1 MDLSGKN
8 IQEYF
13 KSVSGVFR
21 SGSATE
27 HSYRGFLA
35 ELVNSICPDVKAI
48 NEPKRQECGAPD
60 YIISRKEIPVGF
72 IEAKDIGVDLDTV
85 EKSEQLKRY
94 LERLDNLILTDYLE
108 FRLFRN
114 GQKVSKV
121 HIGILDKGKMSPDK
135 NQWSALESFIKD
147 FCSYQT
153 QSITSAEKLAKL
165 MAGKAQLLQEAI
177 YKSLTLDNNGNI
189 VDEKCQPAIYET
201 QSQYGA
207 SNTLHDQ
214 LKAFKKIL
222 IHDMDEAI
230 FADIY
235 AQTVVY
241 GMFAAR
247 LADPS
252 LDTFTRGEAMF
263 LIPKSNPFLRQLFS
277 YIAGPELDERITW
290 IVDSLADIFRAC
302 DIRKILEDFKKKVG
316 QDPMIHFYETFL
328 GEYNPKLRKSRGVY
342 YTPEPVV
349 KFIVRSVD
357 EILKTEFGLPQGLA
371 DTSKVEIVTENPYG
385 KGKLKQKVHKVQIL
399 DPAVGTGTFL
409 CEVIKQIHAKFAN
422 QQGMWNNYVEE
433 HLIPR
438 IHGFEFLMAP
448 YAMCH
453 LKLEML
459 LVETGYKPAK
469 DQPACASHAD
479 RRLSVYLTNSLE
491 EAHPDT
497 QTLFASWLSR
507 EAEEANR
514 IKRDCPVMV
523 VLGNPPY
530 SVSSSNKG
538 EWIESL
544 TADYKKDLNERN
556 IQPLSDDYIKF
567 IRFAEHFIEK
577 NGQGIVA
584 MITNNS
590 FIDGIIH
597 RQMRK
602 HLLQSFD
609 SIYILDLHG
618 NSKKKEIAPDGSA
631 DQNVF
636 DVMQGVSINLFVKT
650 GKKKKVEF
658 GKVRHFELFGK
669 REYKYDNLNKNYS
682 GSISWNELG
691 ANEPNYFFVK
701 KDFITNNGYAFFIK
715 ITDLFD
721 NYSAGIQSKR
731 DGLFIDDNID
741 QLERR
746 ICKLINQ
753 EVDPSFINEF
763 NVTDSSSYKLTRKI
777 KQVRYDTTFI
787 KRSHYRPFDDKYIYY
802 DPDLIG
808 RSFFPVMKN
817 LLHSE
822 NLGLVISKQF
832 IDSFKYVF
840 VSNKICDMNLISSA
854 GSFGA
859 GFSFPLYLYPSA
871 DELDLVEGK
880 EKSRVPNLD
889 MEIVAKFAEKIGVAF
904 KSSVDIPVCD
914 SMEANSN
921 DGQECPSYFTPENL
935 LDYIYAVLHSPNYR
949 EKYKEFLKIDFPRI
963 PLPENSEQ
971 FWKFVEK
978 GCELRKL
985 HLMESPELDTPI
997 TTYPASGS
1005 NVVEKIAWS
1014 VGVPPGDAVAQA
1026 SRPCSSDISPIP
1038 AVAQASRL
1046 CSSSGRVFI
1055 NPTQYF
1061 DNVPEVSW
1069 NFYIGGYQPA
1079 QKWLKDRKGRTLSYN
1094 DIIHYQ
1100 KVIVALKRTAE
1111 VMEEI
1116 DGIKDF

>member
-1 MDLSGKN
+1 MTE

-13 KSVSGVFR
+13 KSISGVFR

-35 ELVNSICPDVKAI
+35 ELVNSICPEVKAI

-94 LERLDNLILTDYLE
+94 LERLDNLILTDFLE

-121 HIGILDKGKMSPDK
+121 HIGILDKGKISPDK
-135 NQWSALESFIKD
+135 NQWPALESFIKD

-177 YKSLTLDNNGNI
+177 YKSLTLDNNGNV
-189 VDEKCQPAIYET
+189 VDDKCQPAVYET
-201 QSQYGA
+201 QSQYRA

-214 LKAFKKIL
+214 LKAFKRIL

-247 LADPS
+247 LADPT

-302 DIRKILEDFKKKVG
+302 DIRKILEDFKKKIG

-328 GEYNPKLRKSRGVY
+328 GEYNPKLRKARGVY

-409 CEVIKQIHAKFAN
+409 CEVIRQIHAKLAS
-422 QQGMWNNYVEE
+422 QQGGWNNYVEE

-459 LVETGYKPAK
+459 LAETGYKPAK
-469 DQPACASHAD
+469 DQ
-479 RRLSVYLTNSLE
+479 RLSVYLTNSLE

-530 SVSSSNKG
+530 AVSSSNKG
-538 EWIESL
+538 EWIQKL
-544 TADYKKDLNERN
+544 LADYKKDLNEKKIN
-556 IQPLSDDYIKF
+556 LDDDYIKF

-590 FIDGIIH
+590 FIDGITH

-602 HLLQSFD
+602 HLLETFD
-609 SIYILDLHG
+609 KIYILDLHG
-618 NSKKKEIAPDGSA
+618 SSKKKEIALDGGK
-631 DQNVF
+631 DENVF
-636 DVMQGVSINLFVKT
+636 DIQQGVSVSIFVKNVMRASQKQS
-650 GKKKKVEF
+650 GVKSPQSKDGNAVKIQHAEI
-658 GKVRHFELFGK
+658 FGK
-669 REYKYDNLNKNYS
+669 RESKYDFLNDKS
-682 GSISWNELG
+682 IGSVCWNTLNC
-691 ANEPNYFFVK
+691 NEPYYFFVP
-701 KDFITNNGYAFFIK
+701 KDFNAANTYDKYFGLDKLFI
-715 ITDLFD
+715 LY
-721 NYSAGIQSKR
+721 NSGIQSKR
-731 DGLFIDDNID
+731 DDFTIHFE
-741 QLERR
+741 QAS
-746 ICKLINQ
+746 LI
-753 EVDPSFINEF
+753 ET
-763 NVTDSSSYKLTRKI
+763 VTDLKELNEEDIRGKYHLPADGRDWTI
-777 KQVRYDTTFI
+777 KWAKEDIEKGYLI
-787 KRSHYRPFDDKYIYY
+787 KDIFYRPFDIRKTLYTN
-802 DPDLIG
+802 
-808 RSFFPVMKN
+808 RSKGFIAYPRQKSSIHFIKDRN
-817 LLHSE
+817 F
-822 NLGLVISKQF
+822 GLVTCRQLSSFNFQHIF
-832 IDSFKYVF
+832 IT
-840 VSNKICDMNLISSA
+840 NLISDLNSV
-854 GSFGA
+854 SLQTKEQ
-859 GFSFPLYLYPSA
+859 SYVFPLYLYPSA
-871 DELDLVEGK
+871 DELDLEEGK
-880 EKSRVPNLD
+880 EKSRVPNLN

-904 KSSVDIPVCD
+904 KSSVDIPLCD

-997 TTYPASGS
+997 TNYPLPGS
-1005 NVVEKIAWS
+1005 NVVEKVVWS
-1014 VGVPPGDAVAQA
+1014 VGVSAPPNGSGPPGDV
-1026 SRPCSSDISPIP
+1026 
-1038 AVAQASRL
+1038 VAQASRL
-1046 CSSSGRVFI
+1046 SAPSGKVFI
-1055 NPTQYF
+1055 NSTQYF
-1061 DNVPEVSW
+1061 DNVPEISW

-1079 QKWLKDRKGRTLSYN
+1079 QKWLKDRKGRTLSYD

-1100 KVIVALKRTAE
+1100 KIIVALKRTAE
-1111 VMEEI
+1111 VMGEI
-1116 DGIKDF
+1116 DDIKKF

>member
-1 MDLSGKN
+1 MTE

-13 KSVSGVFR
+13 KSISGVFR

-35 ELVNSICPDVKAI
+35 ELVNSICPEVKAI

-94 LERLDNLILTDYLE
+94 LERLDNLILTDFLE

-121 HIGILDKGKMSPDK
+121 HIGILDKGKISPDK
-135 NQWSALESFIKD
+135 NQWPALESFIKD

-177 YKSLTLDNNGNI
+177 YKSLTLDNNGNV
-189 VDEKCQPAIYET
+189 VDDKCQPAVYET
-201 QSQYGA
+201 QSQYRA

-214 LKAFKKIL
+214 LKAFKRIL

-252 LDTFTRGEAMF
+252 LETFTRGEAMF
-263 LIPKSNPFLRQLFS
+263 LIPKSNPFLRQLFT
-277 YIAGPELDERITW
+277 YIAGPELDDRITW

-302 DIRKILEDFKKKVG
+302 DIRKILEDFKKKIG

-357 EILKTEFGLPQGLA
+357 EILKTEFGLPMGLA

-385 KGKLKQKVHKVQIL
+385 KGKLKQNVHKVQIL

-422 QQGMWNNYVEE
+422 QQGMWNSYVEE

-459 LVETGYKPAK
+459 LAETGYKPAK
-469 DQPACASHAD
+469 DQ
-479 RRLSVYLTNSLE
+479 RLSVYLTNSLE

-497 QTLFASWLSR
+497 QTLFASWLSH

-609 SIYILDLHG
+609 NIYILDLHG

-636 DVMQGVSINLFVKT
+636 DIMQGVSINIFVKT

-669 REYKYDNLNKNYS
+669 REYKYDNLNENYS

-691 ANEPNYFFVK
+691 ANGPNYFLVP
-701 KDFITNNGYAFFIK
+701 KDFGV
-715 ITDLFD
+715 
-721 NYSAGIQSKR
+721 
-731 DGLFIDDNID
+731 
-741 QLERR
+741 
-746 ICKLINQ
+746 
-753 EVDPSFINEF
+753 EVAYEKGFSINELFRLNSSGVSTARDHFVIDLDIQTLTKRISRFLDQTLSDDAIRSEIGLKDNRDWSMVNARQGNDF
-763 NVTDSSSYKLTRKI
+763 NTGHLQI
-777 KQVRYDTTFI
+777 I
-787 KRSHYRPFDDKYIYY
+787 NYRPFDNRPIYY
-802 DPDLIG
+802 DSRLIDFG
-808 RSFFPVMKN
+808 RESVVKHILIKKN
-817 LLHSE
+817 PSLILCRQQSTFDFQHCFITNYFTDRNS
-822 NLGLVISKQF
+822 ISLQTKEASYF
-832 IDSFKYVF
+832 
-840 VSNKICDMNLISSA
+840 
-854 GSFGA
+854 
-859 GFSFPLYLYPSA
+859 FPLYLYPSA
-871 DELDLVEGK
+871 DELNLVEGK
-880 EKSRVPNLD
+880 EKSRVPNLN

-921 DGQECPSYFTPENL
+921 AGQECPSYFTPENL

-949 EKYKEFLKIDFPRI
+949 DKYKEFLKIDFPRI
-963 PLPENSEQ
+963 PLPENAEQ

-985 HLMESPELDTPI
+985 HLMESPELNTPI
-997 TTYPASGS
+997 TTYPISGS
-1005 NVVEKIAWS
+1005 NVVEKVVFKSS
-1014 VGVPPGDAVAQA
+1014 V
-1026 SRPCSSDISPIP
+1026 DIPVCDSVTGRNACPT
-1038 AVAQASRL
+1038 L
-1046 CSSSGRVFI
+1046 SGKVFI

-1061 DNVPEVSW
+1061 DNVPEISW
-1069 NFYIGGYQPA
+1069 NFFIGGYQPA
-1079 QKWLKDRKGRTLSYN
+1079 QKWLKDRKNRTLSYD

-1100 KVIVALKRTAE
+1100 KIIVALKRTAE
-1111 VMEEI
+1111 IMGEI
-1116 DGIKDF
+1116 EKVKEF

>member
-1 MDLSGKN
+1 MTE

-27 HSYRGFLA
+27 HSYRGFLT
-35 ELVNSICPDVKAI
+35 ELVNSICPEVKAI

-121 HIGILDKGKMSPDK
+121 HIGILDKGKISPDK
-135 NQWSALESFIKD
+135 NQWPALESFIKD

-177 YKSLTLDNNGNI
+177 YKSLTLDNNGNV
-189 VDEKCQPAIYET
+189 VDDKCQPAVYEA

-214 LKAFKKIL
+214 LKAFKRIL

-263 LIPKSNPFLRQLFS
+263 LIPKSNPFLRQLFT

-302 DIRKILEDFKKKVG
+302 DIRKILEDFKKKIE

-357 EILKTEFGLPQGLA
+357 EILKTEFGLLQGLA
-371 DTSKVEIVTENPYG
+371 DTSKVEIEIENTTS
-385 KGKLKQKVHKVQIL
+385 KKKLKEKVHKVQIL

-422 QQGMWNNYVEE
+422 QQGMWSSYVEE

-459 LVETGYKPAK
+459 LAETGYKPAK
-469 DQPACASHAD
+469 DQ
-479 RRLSVYLTNSLE
+479 RLSVYLTNSLE

-497 QTLFASWLSR
+497 QTLFASWLSH

-567 IRFAEHFIEK
+567 IRFAEHFIEI

-590 FIDGIIH
+590 YIDGIIH

-602 HLLQSFD
+602 HLLETFD
-609 SIYILDLHG
+609 KIFILDLHG
-618 NSKKKEIAPDGSA
+618 NSKKKETTIDGGK
-631 DQNVF
+631 DENVF
-636 DVMQGVSINLFVKT
+636 DIMQGVSINLFVKT
-650 GKKKKVEF
+650 GNKKKK
-658 GKVRHFELFGK
+658 ELGRVFHANLQGK
-669 REYKYDNLNKNYS
+669 RDVKYDFLSGNSLQSLEWHELESKMPEVFFVPKNFDINKDYIK
-682 GSISWNELG
+682 GFAINELMELYASG
-691 ANEPNYFFVK
+691 VTTHRDHFVI
-701 KDFITNNGYAFFIK
+701 DSDINILSQRISAFF
-715 ITDLFD
+715 DR
-721 NYSAGIQSKR
+721 SKS
-731 DGLFIDDNID
+731 DD
-741 QLERR
+741 ETRR
-746 ICKLINQ
+746 IMELKDTHDWKMADAREGVFQ
-753 EVDPSFINEF
+753 D
-763 NVTDSSSYKLTRKI
+763 DKI
-777 KQVRYDTTFI
+777 KNI
-787 KRSHYRPFDDKYIYY
+787 LYRPFDSRSIYY
-802 DPDLIG
+802 DDKLIDRWRENVMRHMASYNRAFVALRQSRNKEQG
-808 RSFFPVMKN
+808 TFF
-817 LLHSE
+817 
-822 NLGLVISKQF
+822 ISKY
-832 IDSFKYVF
+832 IVGKDT
-840 VSNKICDMNLISSA
+840 ISS
-854 GSFGA
+854 
-859 GFSFPLYLYPSA
+859 
-871 DELDLVEGK
+871 LDRRCS
-880 EKSRVPNLD
+880 KSL
-889 MEIVAKFAEKIGVAF
+889 
-904 KSSVDIPVCD
+904 
-914 SMEANSN
+914 
-921 DGQECPSYFTPENL
+921 
-935 LDYIYAVLHSPNYR
+935 
-949 EKYKEFLKIDFPRI
+949 FL
-963 PLPENSEQ
+963 
-971 FWKFVEK
+971 
-978 GCELRKL
+978 
-985 HLMESPELDTPI
+985 
-997 TTYPASGS
+997 
-1005 NVVEKIAWS
+1005 
-1014 VGVPPGDAVAQA
+1014 
-1026 SRPCSSDISPIP
+1026 
-1038 AVAQASRL
+1038 
-1046 CSSSGRVFI
+1046 
-1055 NPTQYF
+1055 
-1061 DNVPEVSW
+1061 
-1069 NFYIGGYQPA
+1069 
-1079 QKWLKDRKGRTLSYN
+1079 
-1094 DIIHYQ
+1094 
-1100 KVIVALKRTAE
+1100 
-1111 VMEEI
+1111 
-1116 DGIKDF
+1116 